1 MSDPPV
7 KKLRKIAP
15 PLKDYILLSRY
26 ISSYNLSILSTD
38 ISKKGIEL
46 SYFFLLFSKIEKGML

>member
-1 MSDPPV
+1 M
-7 KKLRKIAP
+7 AP

-38 ISKKGIEL
+38 ISKKGIDL